1 VRTALL
7 AAAASLV
14 AVAVAAAEPM
24 TKEQGDAI
32 LQELRLMRQA
42 LERVTQPPPP
52 PQAMPVDNTPVEV
65 RVKDAMAMGK
75 ADAPLTMVAFVDYEC
90 PFCRRFDVDTF
101 PRIKKEFIDAG
112 KLRYVVRDLPLEFHP
127 RAQKASEASHCA
139 ADQGRYWEMRDVL
152 VQNQQKLD
160 PESLVGHAKG
170 LGLSEGDFRKCL
182 DSGKHAAPVKASLD
196 EARKL
201 GVSGTP
207 TFVIGKTGGDALKGV
222 KVIGALPFAVFEQK
236 LNELAGG

>member
-1 VRTALL
+1 MRRLFL
-7 AAAASLV
+7 AAVASTFTV
-14 AVAVAAAEPM
+14 TAAAEPM

-42 LERVTQPPPP
+42 LERALQPPPP
-52 PQAMPVDNTPVEV
+52 PQAMPPDNTPIEV

-90 PFCRRFDVDTF
+90 PFCRRFDVETF
-101 PRIKKEFIDAG
+101 PRLKKEWIDAG

-127 RAQKASEASHCA
+127 RAQKASEASYCA
-139 ADQGRYWEMRDVL
+139 ADQGKYWEMRDVL

-160 PESLVGHAKG
+160 PDSLVAHAKG
-170 LGLSEGDFRKCL
+170 LGLAEAPFRQCL
-182 DSGKHAAPVKASLD
+182 DGGKYAAPVKASLD

-207 TFVIGKTGGDALKGV
+207 TFVIGKTGGDALRGV
-222 KVIGALPFAVFEQK
+222 KVIGALPFAVFEQRLK
-236 LNELAGG
+236 EQLGG

>member
-1 VRTALL
+1 VRRLLPFL
-7 AAAASLV
+7 AASAFALH
-14 AVAVAAAEPM
+14 AAAEPM

-42 LERVTQPPPP
+42 LERVVQPPPP
-52 PQAMPVDNTPVEV
+52 AQAMPADNTPVEV
-65 RVKDAMAMGK
+65 RVKDAMAMGR

-90 PFCRRFDVDTF
+90 PFCRRFDVETF
-101 PRIKKEFIDAG
+101 PRLKKEWIDAG

-139 ADQGRYWEMRDVL
+139 ADQGKYWEMREVL

-160 PESLVGHAKG
+160 PASLVAHAKS
-170 LGLSEGDFRKCL
+170 LGLAEAPFRQCLEG
-182 DSGKHAAPVKASLD
+182 GKHAAPVKASLD

-207 TFVIGKTGGDALKGV
+207 TFVIGRTGGDALKGV
-222 KVIGALPFAVFEQK
+222 KVIGALPFAVFEQRLK
-236 LNELAGG
+236 EQLGG

>member
-1 VRTALL
+1 
-7 AAAASLV
+7 
-14 AVAVAAAEPM
+14 
-24 TKEQGDAI
+24 
-32 LQELRLMRQA
+32 MRQA
-42 LERVTQPPPP
+42 LERAVQPPPP
-52 PQAMPVDNTPVEV
+52 PQAMPVDKTPVEV

-101 PRIKKEFIDAG
+101 PRIKKEFIDTG

-127 RAQKASEASHCA
+127 RAQKASEASYCA
-139 ADQGRYWEMRDVL
+139 ADQGKYWEMRDVL

-160 PESLVGHAKG
+160 PESLVAHAKG
-170 LGLSEGDFRKCL
+170 LGLAEAEFRKCL

-196 EARKL
+196 EAKKL

-222 KVIGALPFAVFEQK
+222 KVVGALPFAVFEERLK
-236 LNELAGG
+236 ELLGG

>member
-1 VRTALL
+1 MGRLLL
-7 AAAASLV
+7 ATAASL
-14 AVAVAAAEPM
+14 AALAAAAEPM

-42 LERVTQPPPP
+42 LERAVQPPPP
-52 PQAMPVDNTPVEV
+52 PQAMPADNTPVEV

-90 PFCRRFDVDTF
+90 PFCRRFDVETF
-101 PRIKKEFIDAG
+101 PRVKKEWIDTG
-112 KLRYVVRDLPLEFHP
+112 RLRYVVRDLPLAFHP

-139 ADQGRYWEMRDVL
+139 AEQGKYWEMRDVL

-160 PESLVGHAKG
+160 PDSLVAHAKG
-170 LGLSEGDFRKCL
+170 LGLAEAPFRKCL
-182 DSGKHAAPVKASLD
+182 DEGRHAAPVKASLE
-196 EARKL
+196 EAKKL

-207 TFVIGKTGGDALKGV
+207 TFVIGRTGGNALKGV
-222 KVIGALPFAVFEQK
+222 KVIGALPYAEFERRLKEQ
-236 LNELAGG
+236 LGG

>member
-1 VRTALL
+1 MRRLLLVL
-7 AAAASLV
+7 AASAFALQ
-14 AVAVAAAEPM
+14 AAAEPM
-24 TKEQGDAI
+24 SKEQGDAI

-42 LERVTQPPPP
+42 LERALQPPPP
-52 PQAMPVDNTPVEV
+52 PQAMPADNTPVEV

-101 PRIKKEFIDAG
+101 PRIKKEFVDTG

-139 ADQGRYWEMRDVL
+139 ADQGKYWEMRDVL

-160 PESLVGHAKG
+160 PESLVAHAKA
-170 LGLSEGDFRKCL
+170 LGLAEADFRKCL
-182 DSGKHAAPVKASLD
+182 DGGRHAAPVKASLD

-222 KVIGALPFAVFEQK
+222 KVVGALPFAVFEQK
-236 LNELAGG
+236 LKELLGG